1 MGVDVFFVIS
11 GYLISG
17 IIIKQAQKDKFSYA
31 DFYSR
36 RVKRIY
42 PALLLVLFFVLAL
55 AIRVYEKRETIVA
68 AKTMAASTLFGAN
81 IEILTY
87 EKGYFDPDV
96 KQNPLLH
103 LWSLGVEEQ
112 FYIVWPC
119 FITFLFT
126 RARSS
131 TGLLL
136 GFFSLSSFVFGVF
149 MVYWNTK
156 FAFYFPVCR
165 FWQMSIGGLIIH
177 QGRQIE
183 SQLIRNAMSIVGT
196 LSILIIVWV
205 IDEKSLFP
213 GWWALVPTLGSACI
227 LQAGPEALVNKYI
240 LSSEVFVFI
249 GKISY
254 PLYLWHW
261 PLLVFSRYMYP
272 EGSDSIFANTYFVLF
287 VCLVL
292 STLTYFFVENKI
304 RFRKERIVVFGLLF
318 LMATVGISCLFIINS
333 PQENIPL
340 EITELEINDNDS

>member
-1 MGVDVFFVIS
+1 M
-11 GYLISG
+11 
-17 IIIKQAQKDKFSYA
+17 
-31 DFYSR
+31 
-36 RVKRIY
+36 
-42 PALLLVLFFVLAL
+42 
-55 AIRVYEKRETIVA
+55 
-68 AKTMAASTLFGAN
+68 
-81 IEILTY
+81 
-87 EKGYFDPDV
+87 
-96 KQNPLLH
+96 
-103 LWSLGVEEQ
+103 WSLGVEEQ

-126 RARSS
+126 QVRSS
-131 TGLLL
+131 ITLLL
-136 GFFSLSSFVFGVF
+136 SLFTLGSFIFGVI
-149 MVYWNTK
+149 MVYSNTK

-177 QGRQIE
+177 QAKSISNR
-183 SQLIRNAMSIVGT
+183 LINNVISIFGT
-196 LSILIIVWV
+196 LSILIVIWV

-240 LSSEVFVFI
+240 LSSQLFVFI

-287 VCLVL
+287 SCLVL
-292 STLTYFFVENKI
+292 STLTYYFVENKI

-318 LMATVGISCLFIINS
+318 LMASVGISCLFFIINS
-333 PQENIPL
+333 PLENISTDL
-340 EITELEINDNDS
+340 SEF

>member
-1 MGVDVFFVIS
+1 MPGGFVGVDVFFVIS

-17 IIIKQAQKDKFSYA
+17 IIIKQAQKNKFSYT

-36 RVKRIY
+36 RIKRIY

-55 AIRVYEKRETIVA
+55 AIRVYEKRETILT
-68 AKTMAASTLFGAN
+68 AKTMAASTIFGAN

-119 FITFLFT
+119 FITFLFS
-126 RARSS
+126 RVRSS
-131 TGLLL
+131 TTLLL
-136 GFFSLSSFVFGVF
+136 SLFTLCSFVFGVI
-149 MVYWNTK
+149 MVYSNSK

-165 FWQMSIGGLIIH
+165 FWQMSIGGLIVH
-177 QGRQIE
+177 QAK
-183 SQLIRNAMSIVGT
+183 SFNNQLINNIMSIFGT
-196 LSILIIVWV
+196 LSILNFVWV

-227 LQAGPEALVNKYI
+227 LKAGPDALVNKYI
-240 LSSEVFVFI
+240 LSSQVFVFI

-287 VCLVL
+287 ACLAL
-292 STLTYFFVENKI
+292 STLTYYFVENKI
-304 RFRKERIVVFGLLF
+304 RFRKEKIVVFSLLF
-318 LMATVGISCLFIINS
+318 LMVTVGISCIFIINS
-333 PQENIPL
+333 PQ
-340 EITELEINDNDS
+340 